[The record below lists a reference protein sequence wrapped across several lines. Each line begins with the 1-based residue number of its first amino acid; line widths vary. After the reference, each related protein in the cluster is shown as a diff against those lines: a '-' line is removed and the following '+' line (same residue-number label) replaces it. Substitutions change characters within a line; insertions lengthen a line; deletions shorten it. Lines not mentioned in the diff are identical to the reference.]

1 MNRNYDYKDQELDL
15 KMRIKF
21 LNKKL
26 REPDHGVE
34 QYEEWQSN
42 LEMVTDELTKLQV
55 KKFKSFLSKWIH
67 VYKKDNQLINVV
79 DCMFVS
85 LEEDQQTD
93 MATKWY
99 HRRVKEKDIRHYQ
112 LLAQYTRE
120 ENQNLKK
127 RLKVSQK
134 DREKEVKQLKKD
146 RQKQVK
152 QATNQRLLEFRKK
165 EAQFKEQKK
174 EAIKQSRES
183 ISNNYDKLL
192 RQHVMELNHYKNKIE
207 EQERFI
213 KNLDKGD
220 VFFDL
225 QNSVTKLEGKNYE
238 LIGKLQQERSF
249 KENCI
254 LQMQN
259 EIERLRESKNK
270 ILDEFKKMQIS
281 AMENSESENRT
292 ILELQNKILQLT
304 KKQEIKQ

>member
-1 MNRNYDYKDQELDL
+1 MSKKYDYKDQELDL

-21 LNKKL
+21 LEKKL

-55 KKFKSFLSKWIH
+55 KKFKYFLGKWVH
-67 VYKKDNQLINVV
+67 NFKESNQLINVT
-79 DCMFVS
+79 DCMFAS
-85 LEEDQQTD
+85 LEKDDQTD
-93 MATKWY
+93 VATKWY
-99 HRRVKEKDIRHYQ
+99 HRVVKEKDIRHYQ

-120 ENQNLKK
+120 ENQTLKK
-127 RLKVSQK
+127 RLRDNIKK
-134 DREKEVKQLKKD
+134 RDKEIKKLVAERKQEFKK
-146 RQKQVK
+146 RQAEYKKQS
-152 QATNQRLLEFRKK
+152 
-165 EAQFKEQKK
+165 K

-238 LIGKLQQERSF
+238 LIGKLQQEKSF

-254 LQMQN
+254 LQMQT
-259 EIERLRESKNK
+259 EIERLRESKSK
-270 ILDEFKKMQIS
+270 ILDEFKKMQIT

-304 KKQEIKQ
+304 EKKEVKQ